1 MPTYEVKIEAWDI
14 ITICAENE
22 DDAQEQ
28 AVDHFHKHY
37 VIRKVDIEKLESD
50 EEDTE

>member
-1 MPTYEVKIEAWDI
+1 MPAYEVKIEAWDI

-37 VIRKVDIEKLESD
+37 VIRKVDIQKLESD
-50 EEDTE
+50 EED